1 MINLIKKKGSN
12 PQTKATI
19 YWPQWTRVAT
29 TTKTTLAKVM
39 ARGSTF
45 SVGEVEGMRTDF
57 AQYICDQLLAG
68 DAVQLQG
75 LGTFKLKVSG
85 KAKETI
91 EEVTSRDTTVS
102 VVFVPDEEMTQR
114 LNAEREFQ
122 VVSKPTSEG
131 EKDAEEDAK
140 P

>member
-1 MINLIKKKGSN
+1 MINLIKKKGVN
-12 PQTKATI
+12 PNTKTPL
-19 YWPQWTRVAT
+19 YYPQWTRVST
-29 TTKTTLAKVM
+29 VTKASLAKVM

-45 SVGEVEGMRTDF
+45 SVGEVEGMLTDF

-122 VVSKPTSEG
+122 FVSKPTSEG

>member
-1 MINLIKKKGSN
+1 MINLIKKKGVN
-12 PQTKATI
+12 PNTKTPL
-19 YWPQWTRVAT
+19 YYPQWTRVAT
-29 TTKTTLAKVM
+29 TTKASLAKVM

-45 SVGEVEGMRTDF
+45 SVGEVEGMLTDF

-122 VVSKPTSEG
+122 FVSKPTSEG

>member
-45 SVGEVEGMRTDF
+45 SVGEVEGMLTDF

-122 VVSKPTSEG
+122 FVSKPTSEG